1 MSKKAGV
8 WIDRHKAVVVTLEN
22 EQAEVQTVESAVQ
35 PRVRF
40 SSGTR
45 SRVPK
50 MPRGSTAEDMRD
62 RQLDRELEI
71 FLDRV
76 LPLLRGSQKIWL
88 IGPAETKEDLAKLLK
103 AKKPAPVID
112 GIESFDKLTDAQ
124 IVQKVKEHFNLE
136 LPGRRLPPE

>member
-8 WIDRHKAVVVTLEN
+8 WIDRRKAVVVTLEN
-22 EQAEVQTVESAVQ
+22 EQAEVQTVESAVV
-35 PRVRF
+35 PHVRF

-62 RQLDRELEI
+62 RQFDRELET

-103 AKKPAPVID
+103 AQKPAPDID

-124 IVQKVKEHFNLE
+124 IAQKVKEHFKLE
-136 LPGRRLPPE
+136 LPGRHLPPE